1 MVLKGTDARLVAMYS
16 ILATKKL
23 LDRVKQP
30 VMPPMSEPTTALGN
44 WYATAVFW
52 QPQVA
57 LLVNERTLFP
67 LLMPL
72 APAATL
78 MERFPIA
85 LQQALEARKVPSD
98 FIESEIAVMANGQY
112 ARTASRSV
120 LGSMNEFVYLA
131 NSYREYRGVSDLM
144 VLSLTLS
151 ETPCGPL
158 YERYGSPD
166 RELDALVSR
175 WLGQSE

>member
-1 MVLKGTDARLVAMYS
+1 MYS
-16 ILATKKL
+16 ILGTKKL
-23 LDRVKQP
+23 LDRVKRP
-30 VMPPMSEPTTALGN
+30 VLPPVAEPTPALGN

-78 MERFPIA
+78 IERFPASLEEI
-85 LQQALEARKVPSD
+85 LEAGKVPSE
-98 FIESEIAVMANGQY
+98 FAQAQVAAMSQGTY

-120 LGSMNEFVYLA
+120 VGSMNEFVHLA
-131 NSYREYRGVSDLM
+131 KSYREHRGISDLT
-144 VLSLTLS
+144 VISLILSQ
-151 ETPCGPL
+151 TPCGPL
-158 YERYGSPD
+158 YRSHISPD

-175 WLGQSE
+175 WLAERRDQTS